1 MENEYKDRPCPLLD
15 EKIINIDDC
24 YENCLIA
31 ERCLKPPYYP
41 KEINQKENAREICLA
56 CKYHE

>member
-1 MENEYKDRPCPLLD
+1 MENDNRECPLLD
-15 EKIINIDDC
+15 GKEIAFCDC
-24 YENCLIA
+24 VENCSIA
-31 ERCLKPPYYP
+31 DRFLKPPYYP